1 MANIIN
7 PSWLE
12 TARLARG
19 LTQKEAAKLLC
30 ISQGKLSKAEK
41 GDQSLDENVILKMSS
56 VYDFP
61 IDFFYSE
68 DDRSPDGHLY
78 FRRRLSI
85 TGKEISKL
93 LSKIKLL
100 KKNIDILF
108 CSVEVPDCN
117 LSAYNPRL
125 NTPEEIARKTRFA
138 MKLYNGRIPN
148 LAELLESY
156 GIIVFPFDFET
167 EKIDGL
173 SVITS
178 NGYKVIFS
186 NSRMPEDRKRFSL
199 AHELGHLIM
208 HFDTPPE
215 YAETVEDEA
224 NRFASEFLLPT
235 NEIKDDLSFL
245 NFEKLGRLKRKWHVS
260 MAAILRKAKTLGCID
275 EKSYRNFQINFSKKG
290 YNRQEPILL
299 PMERPSFVRDTIKLF
314 YDELGYDDTDMCS
327 LMKIN
332 KTDYQFFFGDRLTTT
347 LKLGQ
352 IRLIR

>member
-1 MANIIN
+1 MTNIIN

-12 TARLARG
+12 TARLVRG
-19 LTQKEAAKLLC
+19 FTQEEAAKLLS

-41 GDQSLDENVILKMSS
+41 GDQSLDESVILRMSS

-61 IDFFYSE
+61 VDFFYL
-68 DDRSPDGHLY
+68 DNDRSPDGHLY
-78 FRRRLSI
+78 FRRKLTI

-93 LSKIKLL
+93 LSKIKIL
-100 KKNIDILF
+100 KRIIDTLF
-108 CSVEVPDCN
+108 CSIEVPDCI

-138 MKLYNGRIPN
+138 MKLYSGKVPN

-186 NSRMPEDRKRFSL
+186 NSKMPEDRKRFSL

-215 YAETVEDEA
+215 YAETVEEEA

-260 MAAILRKAKTLGCID
+260 MASILRKAKTLGCID

-299 PMERPSFVRDTIKLF
+299 PIERPSFVRDTIKLF
-314 YDELGYDDTDMCS
+314 HDELGYDDVDICN

-332 KTDYQFFFGDRLTTT
+332 ESDYRAFFGTRLVS
-347 LKLGQ
+347 
-352 IRLIR
+352 IFSIS